1 MTTHIIFWNPDISSY
16 TKERFLDDYNEKESV
31 GNWSFY
37 EHEKVKKGDIFFMIK
52 CGGGKTGIVM
62 RGEVFSDCYK
72 DVDWSPK
79 NRPDIYYADI
89 IPCVCINP
97 WSDATLLSPDE
108 LTAEMPDFN
117 WYGGHSGRK
126 LDDTYARKLEHMWF
140 QYLDRSQQMFCDK
153 DAWIGDFY
161 FNETISEAESKK
173 LVISH
178 GSCCEICGYSYAKV
192 FGKEIGAPIDEAS
205 KPVAVLDTRL
215 KRLLFNICNNCYELP
230 EKILAQKLIEKWN

>member
-1 MTTHIIFWNPDISSY
+1 
-16 TKERFLDDYNEKESV
+16 
-31 GNWSFY
+31 
-37 EHEKVKKGDIFFMIK
+37 
-52 CGGGKTGIVM
+52 
-62 RGEVFSDCYK
+62 
-72 DVDWSPK
+72 
-79 NRPDIYYADI
+79 
-89 IPCVCINP
+89 
-97 WSDATLLSPDE
+97 
-108 LTAEMPDFN
+108 
-117 WYGGHSGRK
+117 
-126 LDDTYARKLEHMWF
+126 
-140 QYLDRSQQMFCDK
+140 MFCDK

-230 EKILAQKLIEKWN
+230 EKILAQKLIEKGN